1 MRAIHVIALSILFC
15 CSTQMSFAQED
26 TTKHEIVVV
35 KLTNGL
41 VRIGYIESDDG
52 REILLIS
59 EDVGK
64 IYIDKN
70 QIISIK
76 PNVEGEEV
84 IQPDPA
90 LPDSIPAMDTTV
102 MIEKDS
108 VIPPLADS
116 LRYIGA
122 FPSKYFVTHN
132 MLPMKKGDAYVNIGM
147 MGIEAQFT
155 VAKNLTFGVWSF
167 LSASPLTDSTRYT
180 FETEKPT
187 FNFGLINRFGSS
199 GYFNNFR
206 GYGGTH
212 LAAMTLG
219 TSKKNM
225 TIGGGFSYIHL
236 GSVGEEYEELG
247 QYLGDSSKLQGLPDL
262 PFVSRVPNL
271 ITAPTLTISGTYR
284 TKGTAQFIF
293 ESVFFFSTQKDEIRN
308 IEHQFNADQSFAEL
322 TTVTAG
328 DKSTF
333 SFLLTPSIRLQRKPN
348 RAFQA
353 TIGAF
358 TVIDLQTQEFFAVP
372 TPILSWYM
380 GF

>member
-41 VRIGYIESDDG
+41 VRTGYIESDDG

-116 LRYIGA
+116 LG
-122 FPSKYFVTHN
+122 
-132 MLPMKKGDAYVNIGM
+132 
-147 MGIEAQFT
+147 
-155 VAKNLTFGVWSF
+155 
-167 LSASPLTDSTRYT
+167 
-180 FETEKPT
+180 
-187 FNFGLINRFGSS
+187 
-199 GYFNNFR
+199 
-206 GYGGTH
+206 
-212 LAAMTLG
+212 
-219 TSKKNM
+219 
-225 TIGGGFSYIHL
+225 
-236 GSVGEEYEELG
+236 
-247 QYLGDSSKLQGLPDL
+247 
-262 PFVSRVPNL
+262 
-271 ITAPTLTISGTYR
+271 
-284 TKGTAQFIF
+284 
-293 ESVFFFSTQKDEIRN
+293 
-308 IEHQFNADQSFAEL
+308 
-322 TTVTAG
+322 
-328 DKSTF
+328 
-333 SFLLTPSIRLQRKPN
+333 
-348 RAFQA
+348 
-353 TIGAF
+353 
-358 TVIDLQTQEFFAVP
+358 
-372 TPILSWYM
+372 
-380 GF
+380 